1 MSYSKK
7 IGLGCAL
14 FAVMT
19 IGASAQTV
27 TYVHNFAG
35 TTESAAPFYGT
46 PVQGRDGHIYGTT
59 FGRSPTFGS
68 IFRVSTAGEFR
79 QLHAFDNTN
88 GGNPYGG
95 LTLASDGNFYGTTTY
110 GGSAGLGVLYRIT
123 PNGAYTVLH
132 QFAGGSDGA
141 MPYAPPIEGSDGHL
155 YGTTSGLAQ
164 SGAESYPSTVY
175 EYIRQSSTFSTVY
188 QFAADGSQGE
198 GVVAPLVQANDGNL
212 YGTASFGGMT
222 NCGTVFRLSTSGTL
236 SYDYSFPCGA
246 GGAFPFGGVV
256 QGSDGNLYGVTE
268 IGGNDYLGEGAGTV
282 FKVDQNGVVS
292 VLYIFPGFP
301 REDVPVGGLMQ
312 ATDGN
317 LYGTTIE
324 GGSANYG
331 TLFQTAT
338 TGAAKELY
346 HFPGYGEN
354 PALRAGFLQ
363 HTNGILYST
372 TSEGNAYHN
381 NNDAAWGS
389 VFSLS
394 MGLGP
399 FVSFVRPTGRV
410 GQIAQILGQGLTGAT
425 SVTFNGVAA
434 TKFRV
439 VSDTY
444 MTAVVP
450 AGATTGAVVVATPT
464 RNLTSNVSFR
474 ISQ

>member
-1 MSYSKK
+1 
-7 IGLGCAL
+7 
-14 FAVMT
+14 
-19 IGASAQTV
+19 
-27 TYVHNFAG
+27 
-35 TTESAAPFYGT
+35 
-46 PVQGRDGHIYGTT
+46 
-59 FGRSPTFGS
+59 
-68 IFRVSTAGEFR
+68 
-79 QLHAFDNTN
+79 
-88 GGNPYGG
+88 
-95 LTLASDGNFYGTTTY
+95 
-110 GGSAGLGVLYRIT
+110 
-123 PNGAYTVLH
+123 
-132 QFAGGSDGA
+132 
-141 MPYAPPIEGSDGHL
+141 
-155 YGTTSGLAQ
+155 
-164 SGAESYPSTVY
+164 
-175 EYIRQSSTFSTVY
+175 
-188 QFAADGSQGE
+188 
-198 GVVAPLVQANDGNL
+198 
-212 YGTASFGGMT
+212 MT